1 LDRLHC
7 GIVTDMTEWPTAV
20 DRRYHDAVIFDLD
33 GLVTE
38 TVSGGVR
45 VFDSTVPL
53 LRRLR
58 EVGAAAAVYSCGR
71 NCAEVLHAAGIDE
84 FVSMTVTET
93 DAGEKLDPAVLI
105 ETARRPTGCR

>member
-1 LDRLHC
+1 MPVTENAIGRRALGRGALVPNPVALRPSLDRLHC
-7 GIVTDMTEWPTAV
+7 GIVTDMTEWPAAV

-45 VFDSTVPL
+45 AFDSTVPV

-58 EVGAAAAVYSCGR
+58 VYRGQRLHLRISGRTAALTAEAGGRGA
-71 NCAEVLHAAGIDE
+71 D
-84 FVSMTVTET
+84 
-93 DAGEKLDPAVLI
+93 
-105 ETARRPTGCR
+105 